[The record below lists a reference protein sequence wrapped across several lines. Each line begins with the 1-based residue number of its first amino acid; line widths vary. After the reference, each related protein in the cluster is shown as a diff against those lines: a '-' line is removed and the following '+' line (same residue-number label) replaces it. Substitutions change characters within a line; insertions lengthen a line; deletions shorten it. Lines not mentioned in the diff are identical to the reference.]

1 MQVDLYGNS
10 HKSNQMAKHLT
21 LILLSF
27 LLFSC
32 ASRKVMVTKTEV
44 QTYIDSTAV
53 KKKDSV
59 SVQQNAISVKEDI
72 DEIEIVPIDTAKPLI
87 IDGKQYYNATVR
99 LKKTRRHI
107 VDTSKITVSQS
118 IENKVSVKKDI
129 KSKGFEKKVDKKA
142 NYFVF
147 LWLLLIPLGIW
158 FGRKYLL
165 K

>member
-53 KKKDSV
+53 EKKDSV

>member
-1 MQVDLYGNS
+1 
-10 HKSNQMAKHLT
+10 MAKHLT

-53 KKKDSV
+53 EKKDSV
-59 SVQQNAISVKEDI
+59 SVQQNAISIKEDI
-72 DEIEIVPIDTAKPLI
+72 DEIEIVPIDTAKPLV
-87 IDGKQYYNATVR
+87 IDGKQYFNATVR

-107 VDTSKITVSQS
+107 VDSSKSTISQS
-118 IENKVSVKKDI
+118 SENTISVKKDI
-129 KSKGFEKKVDKKA
+129 KAKGFEKKVDKKA